1 MFRLSSYRDEVSGVI
16 RLRVSGVRCQVSGVR
31 REKVSGVS
39 LSANG
44 GNEKFEL
51 PPALTIYD

>member
-1 MFRLSSYRDEVSGVI
+1 MLRLSSYRDEVSGVI
-16 RLRVSGVRCQVSGVR
+16 RLRVSGVR
-31 REKVSGVS
+31 REKVSGIS

>member
-1 MFRLSSYRDEVSGVI
+1 MGF
-16 RLRVSGVRCQVSGVR
+16 Q
-31 REKVSGVS
+31 VSGVS

-51 PPALTIYD
+51 PPALIIYDWQYNSPNALPFFYCFPNLTKAN